1 MAYTVFK
8 YLNHKALGILMIN
21 DQMIKDKIYTSL
33 LHWIVNIITGI
44 IVIYK
49 SNPLNHNLA
58 VFIALMN
65 AFVVIASVWQMSI
78 LLVIRYMSVFY
89 QNFKNVMNN
98 ADNCLI
104 VRITRSFVGFTA
116 LITVISMNVEDTI
129 GYHLLTGNESNDD
142 LSRFKPLTFAFFI
155 CLIILILTQYKIEK
169 FKKSVDSQAQFDQ
182 MKISTNRIEIGVLCI
197 SILIVLFMS
206 LWKTYSINKLL
217 KKILI
222 VQFINANVIPIIF
235 IVRNES
241 MYSYFKRNSIMK
253 LLCFKM

>member
-1 MAYTVFK
+1 
-8 YLNHKALGILMIN
+8 
-21 DQMIKDKIYTSL
+21 
-33 LHWIVNIITGI
+33 
-44 IVIYK
+44 
-49 SNPLNHNLA
+49 
-58 VFIALMN
+58 
-65 AFVVIASVWQMSI
+65 
-78 LLVIRYMSVFY
+78 MSVFY

-98 ADNCLI
+98 ADDCLI

-142 LSRFKPLTFAFFI
+142 LSLFKPLTFAFLI